1 MNNSE
6 IKNKLH
12 IGILAAMPE
21 EIGAALSKI
30 NHISKISFGELAIFS
45 EIWNENYLKN
55 FTIYLSIAFSGWG
68 KVSSAKAATRL
79 ISHF

>member
-12 IGILAAMPE
+12 IGILAATPE
-21 EIGAALSKI
+21 EVGAILSKI

-45 EIWNENYLKN
+45 GIWNENNLKN
-55 FTIYLSIAFSGWG
+55 FYYLFKYCIYRVGQSKFG
-68 KVSSAKAATRL
+68 
-79 ISHF
+79 

>member
-45 EIWNENYLKN
+45 GIWNENNLKN
-55 FTIYLSIAFSGWG
+55 FYYLFKYCI
-68 KVSSAKAATRL
+68 
-79 ISHF
+79 